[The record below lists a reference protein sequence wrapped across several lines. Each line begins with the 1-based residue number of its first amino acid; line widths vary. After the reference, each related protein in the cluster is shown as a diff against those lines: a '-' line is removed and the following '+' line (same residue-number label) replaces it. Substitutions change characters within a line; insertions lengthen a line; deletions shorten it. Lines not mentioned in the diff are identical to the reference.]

1 MYLTI
6 QETADYL
13 DLPISEIH
21 RLIREKQI
29 RVLRLEDEIMIYRE
43 QFNLFLTE
51 REKEKAALEDY
62 LNTPV
67 PEDIDIKDE
76 E

>member
-51 REKEKAALEDY
+51 REKEKATLEDY

-76 E
+76 D

>member
-51 REKEKAALEDY
+51 REKEKAALED
-62 LNTPV
+62 
-67 PEDIDIKDE
+67 
-76 E
+76 